1 MGLTVNIHRL
11 QGAKFTMLSRY
22 CVHCSNE
29 SISCENSLG
38 FILWQLETTISRP
51 IWRNTRVVPRV
62 TTQVEAASKA
72 SAASARE
79 ALAEE
84 RNSSAVGREK
94 RLW

>member
-11 QGAKFTMLSRY
+11 DGAVSTICSRY
-22 CVHCSNE
+22 CVHCCSE
-29 SISCENSLG
+29 SISVVNSRG
-38 FILWQLETTISRP
+38 FILWQFETTISRP
-51 IWRNTRVVPRV
+51 LWRNTLVVPSV
-62 TTQVEAASKA
+62 TTQTEAASKA
-72 SAASARE
+72 SAASFKE